1 MKCNLCPRHCNAER
15 SNTEN
20 VGGFCRMPL
29 EPNVARAGLHL
40 WEEPPISGKNGSG
53 TVFFSGCSL
62 SCVYCQ
68 NAKISHLNYGKQI
81 SVKRLAEIF
90 KELEQSGAHNIN
102 LVSPTHYVNSI
113 IEALNIYKPKIPVVY
128 NSSGYENIN
137 IIKLLENYVDIYLFD
152 LKYLSSD
159 RALLYSGAADYSE
172 FAQNAILEGYRQKG
186 RAVFENGIMKS
197 GVIVRHLL
205 LPQGTEE
212 AKNVFLWVKENAPDA
227 YFSLMSQYVPMG
239 KAKEMKIINREVT
252 KREYEK
258 VVAFILESGFENC
271 YIQELSS
278 ATKEYIP
285 DFDLTGI

>member
-1 MKCNLCPRHCNAER
+1 MKCNLCPRHCDTER

-20 VGGFCRMPL
+20 VSGFCRMPL
-29 EPNVARAGLHL
+29 LPTVARADLHF

-68 NAKISHLNYGKQI
+68 NAKISHSNYGKQI
-81 SVKRLAEIF
+81 SVNRLAEIF
-90 KELEQSGAHNIN
+90 KELEQKGAHNIN
-102 LVSPTHYVNSI
+102 LVSPTHYVNTI
-113 IEALNIYKPKIPVVY
+113 IEALSIYRPDIPIVY
-128 NSSGYENIN
+128 NSSGYEDIN
-137 IIKLLENYVDIYLFD
+137 TLKMLEEYVDIYLFD

-159 RALLYSGAADYSE
+159 RALLYSGAADYPE
-172 FAQNAILEGYRQKG
+172 VAKNAISEGYRQKG
-186 RAVFENGIMKS
+186 SAVFKNGIMKS

-212 AKNVFLWVKENAPDA
+212 AKNVFLWVKENVPDA
-227 YFSLMSQYVPMG
+227 YFSFMSQYVPMG
-239 KAKEMKIINREVT
+239 RAKDMTTINRPIT

-258 VVAFILESGFENC
+258 VVTFILESGFENC

-278 ATKEYIP
+278 ATEDYIP
-285 DFDLTGI
+285 NFDLLGV

>member
-1 MKCNLCPRHCNAER
+1 MKCNLCPRQCNAER
-15 SNTEN
+15 TATEN
-20 VGGFCRMPL
+20 IGGFCRMPEKPTL
-29 EPNVARAGLHL
+29 ARAGLHF
-40 WEEPPISGKNGSG
+40 WEEPSISGKNGSG

-68 NAKISHLNYGKQI
+68 NARISQENYGKT
-81 SVKRLAEIF
+81 VTAERLAEIF
-90 KELEQSGAHNIN
+90 KELEKKGAHNIN

-113 IEALNIYKPKIPVVY
+113 IDAFSIYKPSIPIVY
-128 NSSGYENIN
+128 NSSGYENADTL
-137 IIKLLENYVDIYLFD
+137 KRLEDYVDIYLFD

-159 RALLYSGAADYSE
+159 RALLYSGAADYPE
-172 FAQNAILEGYRQKG
+172 IAKNAILEGYRQKG
-186 RAVFENGIMKS
+186 RAVFENGLMQS

-212 AKNVFLWVKENAPDA
+212 AKNVFLWVKENAPRA

-239 KAKEMKIINREVT
+239 KAKDMKIINRHIT

-258 VVAFILESGFENC
+258 VVDFILECGFENC